1 MKTNF
6 DELRKWR
13 HYQVASAIV
22 LLVLTVTDVISSVF
36 SGFNRFSGRSICIV
50 AFITSI
56 MALKAV
62 ASSDP
67 NVDYILKGRS
77 ERIATYMKC
86 SLSNEY
92 CMCVEQVVRKGG
104 EVFRCSVFLHTNNA
118 YIVWQDASFSEA
130 PQFAECAREVSALQ
144 GGANIKCEVKAI
156 GPELAQK
163 VRQLHALWGE
173 SRYERMAWGSG
184 IGHVVI
190 ILQDQ
195 GKESIALYDRPVWEE
210 KQDMRKVFYCRDVY
224 GEESACRYSC
234 FLRVYRL
241 LQNLLITECKQTK

>member
-1 MKTNF
+1 MKF
-6 DELRKWR
+6 FLLF
-13 HYQVASAIV
+13 VALSFWYLSLCGAE
-22 LLVLTVTDVISSVF
+22 
-36 SGFNRFSGRSICIV
+36 
-50 AFITSI
+50 
-56 MALKAV
+56 AV
-62 ASSDP
+62 ASP

-118 YIVWQDASFSEA
+118 YIVWQDASFSKA

-190 ILQDQ
+190 ILQGK

>member
-1 MKTNF
+1 MKF
-6 DELRKWR
+6 FLLF
-13 HYQVASAIV
+13 VALSFWYLSLCGAE
-22 LLVLTVTDVISSVF
+22 
-36 SGFNRFSGRSICIV
+36 
-50 AFITSI
+50 
-56 MALKAV
+56 AV

-86 SLSNEY
+86 SLSDEY

-190 ILQDQ
+190 ILQGQ

>member
-1 MKTNF
+1 MKF
-6 DELRKWR
+6 FLLF
-13 HYQVASAIV
+13 VALSFWYLSLCGAE
-22 LLVLTVTDVISSVF
+22 
-36 SGFNRFSGRSICIV
+36 
-50 AFITSI
+50 
-56 MALKAV
+56 AV

-173 SRYERMAWGSG
+173 SRYERMVWGSG

-190 ILQDQ
+190 ILQGQ
-195 GKESIALYDRPVWEE
+195 GKESIALYDRPVWE
-210 KQDMRKVFYCRDVY
+210 
-224 GEESACRYSC
+224 
-234 FLRVYRL
+234 
-241 LQNLLITECKQTK
+241 

>member
-1 MKTNF
+1 MSIACALSRWSEKGVRFF
-6 DELRKWR
+6 DAVCFCIRIMLMLFGRTHLFRKRRNLQNVRAKYR
-13 HYQVASAIV
+13 HY
-22 LLVLTVTDVISSVF
+22 
-36 SGFNRFSGRSICIV
+36 R
-50 AFITSI
+50 
-56 MALKAV
+56 
-62 ASSDP
+62 
-67 NVDYILKGRS
+67 
-77 ERIATYMKC
+77 
-86 SLSNEY
+86 
-92 CMCVEQVVRKGG
+92 
-104 EVFRCSVFLHTNNA
+104 
-118 YIVWQDASFSEA
+118 
-130 PQFAECAREVSALQ
+130 

-190 ILQDQ
+190 ILQGQ